1 MNENIKVKEKKF
13 PGAKSLKLN
22 KANIVDIARATL
34 IAVIISLI
42 SVLIFGIVIKLTDVP
57 DGIILPINQVIK
69 VISVLLGCI
78 IGFKQKEKGALKGA
92 VVGTLYTALSV
103 LIFWIICGSPKG
115 SFSWADAL
123 TGVISGVIAGII
135 AVNVGKKQ

>member
-1 MNENIKVKEKKF
+1 MNDSIKVKDKKF
-13 PGAKSLKLN
+13 NGPKSIKIN
-22 KANIVDIARATL
+22 KATVTDVARATL

-42 SVLIFGIVIKLTDVP
+42 AVLIFGIVIKLTNVSDA
-57 DGIILPINQVIK
+57 IIMPVNQVIK

-78 IGFKQKEKGALKGA
+78 IGFKQKEKGAIKGA
-92 VVGTLYTALSV
+92 VVGVLYTALSV

-115 SFSWADAL
+115 NFGWADAL
-123 TGVISGVIAGII
+123 TGVISGIIAGII